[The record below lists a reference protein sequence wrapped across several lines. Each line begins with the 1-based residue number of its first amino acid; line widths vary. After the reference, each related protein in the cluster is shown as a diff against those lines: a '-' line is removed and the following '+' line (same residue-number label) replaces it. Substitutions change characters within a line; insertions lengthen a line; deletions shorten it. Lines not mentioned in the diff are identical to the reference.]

1 MQDPTPIGLGA
12 EFADA
17 AFQAMIT
24 AGLAVFAVVLYRRIR
39 ERWLAW
45 WAAAW
50 TLYVLRLA
58 AIITF
63 LASGDLVWLF
73 WHQVITGWV
82 ALTIL
87 WAALVFSRDLPWRNR
102 YLWLAAFPLLLA
114 WVAVNGLD
122 QFLLV
127 AIPMVALIAGATL
140 WTGWV
145 FWRHARRTGSAG
157 ARFVAFAFALWGL
170 HHLDYP
176 FLRARGAWEPW
187 GYFLDVIFE
196 LAVGVG
202 FGLMVLS
209 DLAARLGVRTAEL
222 ARIQDR
228 RLTQDESTRRRLAR
242 ELHDESA
249 QTFSAVRMELG
260 LLHESADQA
269 TRDRLDRAL
278 GLLDDGIRGVRRVIN
293 DLRPALLDDLGLAA
307 AVRALGEEVEARNG
321 PTVRTEVT
329 EPLPPLTAEAELA
342 LFRAAQ
348 ESLTNVVRHAEARS
362 VYVRLEPHDHGVRL
376 TIRDDGRGFSAG
388 TDLATFEAA
397 GRLGLVGMRERIGA
411 LGGSVHISNDEGVSL
426 TVIVPIPKR
435 ETGNG
440 KPNQA

>member
-17 AFQAMIT
+17 AFQALIT
-24 AGLAVFAVVLYRRIR
+24 AGLALFAVVLHRRIR

-50 TLYVLRLA
+50 TLYVVRLA

-63 LASGDLVWLF
+63 LATGDLIWLF

-82 ALTIL
+82 ALAIL

-122 QFLLV
+122 QFMLV

-145 FWRHARRTGSAG
+145 FWRHAQRTGSTG
-157 ARFVAFAFALWGL
+157 ARFVAVAFALWGL

-187 GYFLDVIFE
+187 GYFLDIIFE

-209 DLAARLGVRTAEL
+209 DLAARLGTRTAEL
-222 ARIQDR
+222 ARLQDR
-228 RLTQDESTRRRLAR
+228 RVTQDESTRRRLAR

-249 QTFSAVRMELG
+249 QTFSAVRLELG
-260 LLHESADQA
+260 LLRESADPDA
-269 TRDRLDRAL
+269 RARLDRAL
-278 GLLDDGIRGVRRVIN
+278 FLLDDGIRGVRRVIN

-307 AVRALGEEVEARNG
+307 AVRALGEEVEARGGPKVQLDVHNG
-321 PTVRTEVT
+321 LPTM
-329 EPLPPLTAEAELA
+329 PAEAELA

-348 ESLTNVVRHAEARS
+348 ESLANVVRHAKAGTA
-362 VYVRLEPHDHGVRL
+362 YLALQPTGTGVQL
-376 TIRDDGRGFSAG
+376 TVRDDGQGFPAG
-388 TDLATFEAA
+388 SDLASFERD
-397 GRLGLVGMRERIGA
+397 GHLGLVGMRERIAA
-411 LGGSVHISNDEGVSL
+411 LGGTVTVRSGDGVTIIVDV
-426 TVIVPIPKR
+426 TVK
-435 ETGNG
+435 G
-440 KPNQA
+440 KG

>member
-17 AFQAMIT
+17 AFQALIT
-24 AGLAVFAVVLYRRIR
+24 AGLALFAVVLHRRIR

-50 TLYVLRLA
+50 TLYVVRLA

-63 LASGDLVWLF
+63 LATGDLIWLF

-82 ALTIL
+82 ALAIL
-87 WAALVFSRDLPWRNR
+87 WAALVFSRDLPWRSR

-122 QFLLV
+122 QFMLV

-145 FWRHARRTGSAG
+145 FWRHAQRTGSTG
-157 ARFVAFAFALWGL
+157 ARFVAVAFALWGL

-187 GYFLDVIFE
+187 GYFLDIIFE

-209 DLAARLGVRTAEL
+209 DLAARLGTRTAEL
-222 ARIQDR
+222 ARLQDR
-228 RLTQDESTRRRLAR
+228 RVTQDESTRRRLAR

-249 QTFSAVRMELG
+249 QTFSAVRLELG
-260 LLHESADQA
+260 LLRESADPDA
-269 TRDRLDRAL
+269 RARLDRAL
-278 GLLDDGIRGVRRVIN
+278 FLLDDGIRGVRRVIN

-307 AVRALGEEVEARNG
+307 AVRALGEEVEARGGPKVQLDVHNG
-321 PTVRTEVT
+321 LPTM
-329 EPLPPLTAEAELA
+329 PAEAELA

-348 ESLTNVVRHAEARS
+348 ESLANVVRHAKAS
-362 VYVRLEPHDHGVRL
+362 TAYLALQPTGTGVQL
-376 TIRDDGRGFSAG
+376 TVRDDGQGLPAG
-388 TDLATFEAA
+388 SDLASFERD
-397 GRLGLVGMRERIGA
+397 GHLGLVGMRERIAA
-411 LGGSVHISNDEGVSL
+411 LGGTVTVRSGDGVTIIVDV
-426 TVIVPIPKR
+426 TVK
-435 ETGNG
+435 G
-440 KPNQA
+440 KG

>member
-17 AFQAMIT
+17 AFQALIT
-24 AGLAVFAVVLYRRIR
+24 AGLALFAVVLHRRIR

-50 TLYVLRLA
+50 TLYVVRLA

-63 LASGDLVWLF
+63 LATGDLIWLF

-82 ALTIL
+82 ALAIL

-122 QFLLV
+122 QFMLV

-145 FWRHARRTGSAG
+145 FWRHAQRTGSTG
-157 ARFVAFAFALWGL
+157 ARFVAVAFALWGL

-187 GYFLDVIFE
+187 GYFLDIIFE

-209 DLAARLGVRTAEL
+209 DLAARLGTRTAEL
-222 ARIQDR
+222 ARLQDR
-228 RLTQDESTRRRLAR
+228 RVTQDESTRRRLAR

-249 QTFSAVRMELG
+249 QTFSAVRLELG
-260 LLHESADQA
+260 LLRESADPDA
-269 TRDRLDRAL
+269 RARLDRAL
-278 GLLDDGIRGVRRVIN
+278 FLLDDGIRGVRRVIN

-307 AVRALGEEVEARNG
+307 AVRALGEEVEARGGPKVQLDVHNG
-321 PTVRTEVT
+321 LPTM
-329 EPLPPLTAEAELA
+329 PAEAELA

-348 ESLTNVVRHAEARS
+348 ESLANVVRHAKAS
-362 VYVRLEPHDHGVRL
+362 TAYLALQPTGTGVQL
-376 TIRDDGRGFSAG
+376 TVRDDGQGFPAG
-388 TDLATFEAA
+388 SDLASFERD
-397 GRLGLVGMRERIGA
+397 GHLGLVGMRERIAA
-411 LGGSVHISNDEGVSL
+411 LGGTVTVRSGDGVTIIVDV
-426 TVIVPIPKR
+426 TVK
-435 ETGNG
+435 G
-440 KPNQA
+440 KG

>member
-17 AFQAMIT
+17 AFQALIT
-24 AGLAVFAVVLYRRIR
+24 AGLALFAVVLHRRIR

-50 TLYVLRLA
+50 TLYVVRLA

-63 LASGDLVWLF
+63 LATGDLIWLF

-82 ALTIL
+82 ALAIL

-122 QFLLV
+122 QFMLV

-145 FWRHARRTGSAG
+145 FWRHAQRTGSTG
-157 ARFVAFAFALWGL
+157 ARFVAVAFALWGL

-187 GYFLDVIFE
+187 GYFLDIIFE

-209 DLAARLGVRTAEL
+209 DLAARLGTRTAEL
-222 ARIQDR
+222 ARLQDR
-228 RLTQDESTRRRLAR
+228 RVTQDESTRRRLAR

-249 QTFSAVRMELG
+249 QTFSAVRLELG
-260 LLHESADQA
+260 LLRESADPDA
-269 TRDRLDRAL
+269 RARLDRAL
-278 GLLDDGIRGVRRVIN
+278 FLLDDGIRGVRRVIN

-307 AVRALGEEVEARNG
+307 AVRALGEEVEARGGPKVQLDVHNG
-321 PTVRTEVT
+321 LPTM
-329 EPLPPLTAEAELA
+329 PAEAELA

-348 ESLTNVVRHAEARS
+348 ESLANVVRHAKAS
-362 VYVRLEPHDHGVRL
+362 TAYLALQPTGTGVQL
-376 TIRDDGRGFSAG
+376 TVRDDGQGLPAG
-388 TDLATFEAA
+388 SDLASFERD
-397 GRLGLVGMRERIGA
+397 GHLGLVGMRERIAA
-411 LGGSVHISNDEGVSL
+411 LGGTVTVRSGDGVTIIVDV
-426 TVIVPIPKR
+426 TVKGKR
-435 ETGNG
+435 
-440 KPNQA
+440 

>member
-17 AFQAMIT
+17 VFQALIT
-24 AGLAVFAVVLYRRIR
+24 AGLALFAVVLYRRIR

-50 TLYVLRLA
+50 TLYVIRLV

-63 LASGDLVWLF
+63 LATGDLMWLF
-73 WHQVITGWV
+73 WHQVVTGWV
-82 ALTIL
+82 ALAIL
-87 WAALVFSRDLPWRNR
+87 WAALVFSRNLPWRSR

-114 WVAVNGLD
+114 WVAVNRLD

-127 AIPMVALIAGATL
+127 AIPTVALIAGATM

-145 FWRHARRTGSAG
+145 FWRHAQRSGSSG
-157 ARFVAFAFALWGL
+157 ARFVAIAFALWGL

-187 GYFLDVIFE
+187 GYFLDITFE

-209 DLAARLGVRTAEL
+209 DLAARLGARTAEL
-222 ARIQDR
+222 ARLQER
-228 RLTQDESTRRRLAR
+228 RVAQDESTRRRLAR

-249 QTFSAVRMELG
+249 QTFSAVRLELG
-260 LLHESADQA
+260 LLRESADLP
-269 TRDRLDRAL
+269 TRERLDRTVAL
-278 GLLDDGIRGVRRVIN
+278 VDDGIRGVRRVIN

-307 AVRALGEEVEARNG
+307 AVRALGEDVTARSG
-321 PTVRTEVT
+321 PVVQLDVSDT
-329 EPLPPLTAEAELA
+329 LPPLPVEAELA

-348 ESLTNVVRHAEARS
+348 ESLANAVRHSQAGTVHLA
-362 VYVRLEPHDHGVRL
+362 LHATDAGVQL
-376 TIRDDGRGFSAG
+376 TVSDDGQGFPPGAN
-388 TDLATFEAA
+388 LASFERD
-397 GRLGLVGMRERIGA
+397 GHLGLVGMRERIAA
-411 LGGSVHISNDEGVSL
+411 LGGNVDVHNENGV
-426 TVIVPIPKR
+426 TVCITIPI
-435 ETGNG
+435 T
-440 KPNQA
+440 

>member
-17 AFQAMIT
+17 VFQALIT
-24 AGLAVFAVVLYRRIR
+24 TGLALFAVVLYRRIR

-50 TLYVLRLA
+50 TLYVVRLV

-63 LASGDLVWLF
+63 LATGDLIWLF
-73 WHQVITGWV
+73 WHQVVTGWV

-87 WAALVFSRDLPWRNR
+87 WAALVFSRNLPWRNR
-102 YLWLAAFPLLLA
+102 YLWLAAFPLLLG

-145 FWRHARRTGSAG
+145 FWRHAQRTGSTG
-157 ARFVAFAFALWGL
+157 ARFVAIAFALWGL

-176 FLRARGAWEPW
+176 FLRARGAWQPW
-187 GYFLDVIFE
+187 GYFLDITFE

-209 DLAARLGVRTAEL
+209 DLAARLSARTAEL
-222 ARIQDR
+222 ARLQDR
-228 RLTQDESTRRRLAR
+228 RVAQDESTRRRLAR

-249 QTFSAVRMELG
+249 QTFSAVRLELG
-260 LLHESADQA
+260 LLRESADHT
-269 TRDRLDRAL
+269 TRERLDRAVAL
-278 GLLDDGIRGVRRVIN
+278 VDDGIRGVRRVIN
-293 DLRPALLDDLGLAA
+293 DLRPALLDDLGLPA
-307 AVRALGEEVEARNG
+307 AVRALGEDVTTRGGPQVHLDVAEA
-321 PTVRTEVT
+321 
-329 EPLPPLTAEAELA
+329 LPPLPVEAELA

-348 ESLTNVVRHAEARS
+348 ESLANALRHARASTIHLSLRPTDS
-362 VYVRLEPHDHGVRL
+362 GLRLIV
-376 TIRDDGRGFSAG
+376 RDDGQGLPAG
-388 TDLATFEAA
+388 ADLASLERD
-397 GRLGLVGMRERIGA
+397 GHLGLVGMRERITA
-411 LGGSVHISNDEGVSL
+411 LGGTMTVRSDSGV
-426 TVIVPIPKR
+426 TVIVDV
-435 ETGNG
+435 TGDG
-440 KPNQA
+440 RQATGGNP

>member
-17 AFQAMIT
+17 AFQALIT
-24 AGLAVFAVVLYRRIR
+24 AGLALFAVVLHRRIR

-50 TLYVLRLA
+50 TLYVVRLA

-63 LASGDLVWLF
+63 LATGDLIWLF

-82 ALTIL
+82 ALAIL
-87 WAALVFSRDLPWRNR
+87 WAALVFSRDMPWRSR

-122 QFLLV
+122 QFMLV

-145 FWRHARRTGSAG
+145 FWRHAQRTGSTG
-157 ARFVAFAFALWGL
+157 ARFVAVAFALWGL

-187 GYFLDVIFE
+187 GYFLDIIFE

-209 DLAARLGVRTAEL
+209 DLAARLGTRTAEL
-222 ARIQDR
+222 ARLQDR
-228 RLTQDESTRRRLAR
+228 RVTQDESTRRRLAR

-249 QTFSAVRMELG
+249 QTFSAVRLELG
-260 LLHESADQA
+260 LLRESADPDA
-269 TRDRLDRAL
+269 RARLDRAL
-278 GLLDDGIRGVRRVIN
+278 FLLDDGIRGVRRVIN

-307 AVRALGEEVEARNG
+307 AVRALGEEVEARGGPKVQLDVHNG
-321 PTVRTEVT
+321 LPTM
-329 EPLPPLTAEAELA
+329 PAEAELA

-348 ESLTNVVRHAEARS
+348 ESLANVVRHAKAS
-362 VYVRLEPHDHGVRL
+362 TAYLALQPTGTGVQL
-376 TIRDDGRGFSAG
+376 TVRDDGQGLPAG
-388 TDLATFEAA
+388 SDLASFERD
-397 GRLGLVGMRERIGA
+397 GHLGLVGMRERIAA
-411 LGGSVHISNDEGVSL
+411 LGGTVTVRSGDGVTIIVDV
-426 TVIVPIPKR
+426 TVKGKR
-435 ETGNG
+435 
-440 KPNQA
+440 

>member
-17 AFQAMIT
+17 TFQAFIT
-24 AGLAVFAVVLYRRIR
+24 AGLALFAVVLYRRIR

-50 TLYVLRLA
+50 TLYVVRLA

-63 LASGDLVWLF
+63 LATGDLVWLF
-73 WHQVITGWV
+73 WHQVVTGWV
-82 ALTIL
+82 ALAIL
-87 WAALVFSRDLPWRNR
+87 WAALVFSRNLPWRNR

-114 WVAVNGLD
+114 WVAVNRLD

-127 AIPMVALIAGATL
+127 AIPTVALIAGATM

-145 FWRHARRTGSAG
+145 FWRHAQRTGSSG
-157 ARFVAFAFALWGL
+157 ARFVAIAFALWGL

-187 GYFLDVIFE
+187 GYFLDITFE

-222 ARIQDR
+222 ARLQER
-228 RLTQDESTRRRLAR
+228 RVAQDESTRRRLAR

-249 QTFSAVRMELG
+249 QTFSAVRLELG
-260 LLHESADQA
+260 LLRESADA
-269 TRDRLDRAL
+269 STRERLDRTVAL
-278 GLLDDGIRGVRRVIN
+278 VDDGIRGVRRVIN

-307 AVRALGEEVEARNG
+307 AIRALGEDVTARGG
-321 PTVRTEVT
+321 PVVQLDVADT
-329 EPLPPLTAEAELA
+329 LPPLPVEAELA

-348 ESLTNVVRHAEARS
+348 ESLANAVRHAQAS
-362 VYVRLEPHDHGVRL
+362 TIHLALQATDAGVRL
-376 TIRDDGRGFSAG
+376 TVRDDGQGFPPGA
-388 TDLATFEAA
+388 DLASFERD
-397 GRLGLVGMRERIGA
+397 GHLGLVGMRERIAA
-411 LGGSVHISNDEGVSL
+411 LGGTVTVRGESGV
-426 TVIVPIPKR
+426 TVTVDVTR
-435 ETGNG
+435 D
-440 KPNQA
+440 A

>member
-17 AFQAMIT
+17 AFQALIT
-24 AGLAVFAVVLYRRIR
+24 AGLALFAVVLHRRIR

-50 TLYVLRLA
+50 TLYVVRLA

-63 LASGDLVWLF
+63 LATGDLIWLF

-82 ALTIL
+82 ALAIL

-122 QFLLV
+122 QFMLV

-145 FWRHARRTGSAG
+145 FWRHAQRTGSTG
-157 ARFVAFAFALWGL
+157 ARFVAVAFALWGL

-187 GYFLDVIFE
+187 GYFLDIIFE

-209 DLAARLGVRTAEL
+209 DLAARLGTRTAEL
-222 ARIQDR
+222 ARLQDR
-228 RLTQDESTRRRLAR
+228 RVTQDESTRRRLAR

-249 QTFSAVRMELG
+249 QTFSAVRLELG
-260 LLHESADQA
+260 LLRESADPDA
-269 TRDRLDRAL
+269 RARLDRAL
-278 GLLDDGIRGVRRVIN
+278 FLLDDGIRGVRRVIN

-307 AVRALGEEVEARNG
+307 AVRALGEEVEARGGPKVQLDVHNG
-321 PTVRTEVT
+321 LPTM
-329 EPLPPLTAEAELA
+329 PAEAELA

-348 ESLTNVVRHAEARS
+348 ESLANVVRHAKAS
-362 VYVRLEPHDHGVRL
+362 TAYLALQPTGTGVQL
-376 TIRDDGRGFSAG
+376 TVRDDGQGLPAG
-388 TDLATFEAA
+388 SDLASFERD
-397 GRLGLVGMRERIGA
+397 GHLGLVGMRERIAA
-411 LGGSVHISNDEGVSL
+411 LGGTVTVRSGDGVTIIVDV
-426 TVIVPIPKR
+426 TVK
-435 ETGNG
+435 G
-440 KPNQA
+440 KG

>member
-17 AFQAMIT
+17 AFQALIT
-24 AGLAVFAVVLYRRIR
+24 AGLALFAVVLHRRIR

-50 TLYVLRLA
+50 TLYVVRLA

-63 LASGDLVWLF
+63 LATGDLIWLF

-82 ALTIL
+82 ALAIL

-122 QFLLV
+122 QFMLV

-145 FWRHARRTGSAG
+145 FWRHAQRTGSTG
-157 ARFVAFAFALWGL
+157 ARFVAVAFALWGL

-187 GYFLDVIFE
+187 GYFLDIIFE

-209 DLAARLGVRTAEL
+209 DLAARLGTRTAEL
-222 ARIQDR
+222 ARLQDR
-228 RLTQDESTRRRLAR
+228 RVTQDESTRRRLAR

-249 QTFSAVRMELG
+249 QTFSAVRLELG
-260 LLHESADQA
+260 LLRESADPDA
-269 TRDRLDRAL
+269 RARLDRAL
-278 GLLDDGIRGVRRVIN
+278 FLLDDGIRGVRRVIN

-307 AVRALGEEVEARNG
+307 AVRALGEEVEARGGPKVQLDVHNG
-321 PTVRTEVT
+321 LPTM
-329 EPLPPLTAEAELA
+329 PAEAELA

-348 ESLTNVVRHAEARS
+348 ESLANVVRHAKAS
-362 VYVRLEPHDHGVRL
+362 TAYLALQPTGTGVQL
-376 TIRDDGRGFSAG
+376 TVRDDGQGFPAG
-388 TDLATFEAA
+388 SDLASFERD
-397 GRLGLVGMRERIGA
+397 GHLGLVGMRERIAA
-411 LGGSVHISNDEGVSL
+411 LGGTVTVRSGDGVTIIVDV
-426 TVIVPIPKR
+426 TVKGKR
-435 ETGNG
+435 
-440 KPNQA
+440 